1 MLILLADDQPNVRS
15 ALRLLLEQEM
25 GCEVQE
31 APDAGDLLSQI
42 ETSCPDLVFMD
53 WELTGGQGP
62 ELLLAIKTIRPE
74 ISVIVLSSHPEVRQQ
89 AFRAA
94 ADDFLS
100 KGSSPQEVLATIN
113 KYQRKDAT
121 NR

>member
-74 ISVIVLSSHPEVRQQ
+74 ISVIVLSSHPEVGQR
-89 AFRAA
+89 AFRAGA
-94 ADDFLS
+94 NDFLS
-100 KGSSPQEVLATIN
+100 KGSSPQEVLATLS